1 MTVELSFREML
12 EETLKQMGFKK
23 ALELTAEELAEKTE
37 FVDIQQGLG
46 GASAHIEGQFT
57 LYSGLPTMGAIAIY
71 FVLRGVA
78 DYLPHDGSPEDKTI
92 DIRVFGVTDTGKK
105 ELIYQGAFAI

>member
-1 MTVELSFREML
+1 MTTLREAL

-37 FVDIQQGLG
+37 FVDVQEGMG
-46 GASAHIEGQFT
+46 GASASVSGQFT
-57 LYSGLPTMGAIAIY
+57 LYSGLPMMGGIAIY

-78 DYLPHDGSPEDKTI
+78 DYLPHDGSPEQKEI
-92 DIRVFGVTDTGKK
+92 SIKIYGVTDTGKK
-105 ELIYQGAFAI
+105 ELIAITAFAV

>member
-1 MTVELSFREML
+1 MTTFQETL

-37 FVDIQQGLG
+37 FVDVQEGLG
-46 GASAHIEGQFT
+46 GASAHVEGQFT
-57 LYSGLPTMGAIAIY
+57 LYSGLPMMGGIAIY

-78 DYLPHDGSPEDKTI
+78 DYLPHDGSPEDKNI
-92 DIRVFGVTDTGKK
+92 DIKIYGVTDTGKK
-105 ELIYQGAFAI
+105 ELIAITGFAI